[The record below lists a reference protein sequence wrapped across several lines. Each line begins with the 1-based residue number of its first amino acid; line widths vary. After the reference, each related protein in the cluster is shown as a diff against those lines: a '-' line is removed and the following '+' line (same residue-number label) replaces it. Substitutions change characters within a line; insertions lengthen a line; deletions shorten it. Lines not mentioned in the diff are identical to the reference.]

1 MGRAGWLVGLAAA
14 LLALPAC
21 STSKPQ
27 AATPHVTVAHEATT
41 TTDPPG
47 AYAFTLAPPE
57 AISWNGPPVFPDDVR
72 GAVQV
77 LLDRYLADAIL
88 RPLRTAQPAGD
99 LGAIFAAPAIDR
111 VNGPDRAA
119 LVDEGLP
126 KPDSV
131 HVDTASANLVGLQGV
146 PLVAAGFHVLLT
158 AKFGGAPVR
167 FDHSGELQVGLGGD
181 GWKVVA
187 YDVRVTR
194 DSLDGSGTTTTVAGH
209 P

>member
-1 MGRAGWLVGLAAA
+1 MRRAGWLLGLAAA
-14 LLALPAC
+14 LIALPAC
-21 STSKPQ
+21 TKSKPQ
-27 AATPHVTVAHEATT
+27 ATPPVTVAHQATT

-47 AYAFTLAPPE
+47 AYAFTLAAPE

-72 GAVQV
+72 AAVQV

-88 RPLRTAQPAGD
+88 RPLRTGQPAGD
-99 LGAIFAAPAIDR
+99 LSSIFAAPAIDR
-111 VNGPDRAA
+111 ANGPDRAA
-119 LVDEGLP
+119 LVDEGFP

-131 HVDTASANLVGLQGV
+131 HVDTATANLVGLQGV

-158 AKFGGAPVR
+158 AKFAGAPVR
-167 FDHSGELQVGLGGD
+167 FDRSGELQLGLAGD
-181 GWKVVA
+181 GWKVVG